1 MLQVI
6 TDVQVEA
13 GRGLRLRFADGL
25 TGLVPL
31 DTLTAPGGLLAQL
44 ADPGLF
50 AKVAIGYG
58 GRALVWPGEVELCA
72 DALWLRVS
80 AGRQGAAA

>member
-6 TDVQVEA
+6 AEVQVEA

-25 TGLVPL
+25 TGLVSL
-31 DTLTAPGGLLAQL
+31 EILTAPGGMLAQL
-44 ADPGLF
+44 ADPAYF
-50 AKVAIGYG
+50 AKVTIGYG

-72 DALWLRVS
+72 DALWLRVN